1 MNSFDAVSRL
11 PRFAGEH
18 FRSRFSLNKVGQLT
32 QTRPHTKK
40 LRKRLMKFKSTL
52 LLSLALIVSLSM
64 TSRPSGAI
72 TMQSGTLYQQM
83 TLTQRAA
90 FVTEKAREISR
101 KISGSDYEFTTA
113 FEMEIQKAVDM
124 YVRRIGNNAGDSP
137 GRGDARLV
145 FDRGQTLAPTLIR
158 TFKARNVSP
167 VIGLYIPLVES
178 EYVNIESPNSTGAVG
193 MFQFLPQTGEHY
205 GLSAAE
211 LLDVDKSADAAARYI
226 ADGINQFSSERMKEA
241 LALLVYNRG
250 GKSVESDLEALVN
263 DQNRA
268 CSICALTEQ
277 KDKLDKTFRSESVY
291 YVPRF
296 FAAAIIGENP
306 QAFGLSTRALS
317 SFDAKP

>member
-1 MNSFDAVSRL
+1 
-11 PRFAGEH
+11 
-18 FRSRFSLNKVGQLT
+18 
-32 QTRPHTKK
+32 
-40 LRKRLMKFKSTL
+40 
-52 LLSLALIVSLSM
+52 M
-64 TSRPSGAI
+64 TSRHSGAI
-72 TMQSGTLYQQM
+72 TLQSGTLYQQM

-90 FVTEKAREISR
+90 FVTEKSRDISQ
-101 KISGSDYEFTTA
+101 KISGNDYEFTTA

-124 YVRRIGNNAGDSP
+124 YARRIGNNAGDSP
-137 GRGDARLV
+137 GKGDARFV
-145 FDRGQTLAPTLIR
+145 FERGQTVAPTLIR
-158 TFKARNVSP
+158 TFKTHNVAP

-178 EYVNIESPNSTGAVG
+178 EYLNIESPNSMGAVG

-226 ADGINQFSSERMKEA
+226 ADGINQFSSDRMKEA
-241 LALLVYNRG
+241 LALLAYNRG
-250 GKSVESDLEALVN
+250 GKNVESDLAALVN

-277 KDKLDKTFRSESVY
+277 RDKLDKTFRSENVY

-306 QAFGLSTRALS
+306 QAFGLQTRPLS
-317 SFDAKP
+317 SFESKP